1 MPRQLRDFPCRIT
14 NFAMTHPANNGTR
27 PTESSDSTVRILRTM
42 TITTVVM
49 VAASLLFFPWR
60 VSAGLA
66 LGGALSLLNFRWM
79 RSSMAAI
86 FSLAST
92 TRPKINIAKYLLRYL
107 VVTAAVLVGYELDI
121 VSLPATIIGLTT
133 FVAGLFVEALRE
145 FYLVIAHREE
155 IG

>member
-1 MPRQLRDFPCRIT
+1 
-14 NFAMTHPANNGTR
+14 MT
-27 PTESSDSTVRILRTM
+27 
-42 TITTVVM
+42 
-49 VAASLLFFPWR
+49 
-60 VSAGLA
+60 
-66 LGGALSLLNFRWM
+66 
-79 RSSMAAI
+79 AI